1 MTFGGCATCV
11 GDCCR
16 RYLVP
21 VTVAD
26 VFRIVKATALHPREF
41 LQLIEH
47 AVPPLG
53 FQLRRGGDQLY
64 LMLDRRATGA
74 CVFLV
79 ELPSGQARC
88 GAYQYRPSACRTFPT
103 SLRHGT
109 PTIRTGISCG
119 PGAWCLA
126 TMDLACY
133 RQDLTEQRV
142 AWQAH
147 LQVVADWNAHIVADR
162 TAEDLFTFL
171 LEQQPVRTER

>member
-26 VFRIVKATALHPREF
+26 VHRIVTATALHPREF
-41 LQLIEH
+41 VQLIGH
-47 AVPPLG
+47 TVPPAG
-53 FQLRRGGDQLY
+53 FRLRPGGDQLY

-88 GAYQYRPSACRTFPT
+88 GAYPHRPSACRTFPT
-103 SLRHGT
+103 SLKHGT
-109 PTIRTGISCG
+109 PTIRPDVRCG

-126 TMDLACY
+126 TMDLAGY
-133 RQDLTEQRV
+133 RNDLTEQL
-142 AWQAH
+142 AGWQAH
-147 LQVVADWNAHIVADR
+147 VKIVADWNSRIVAER
-162 TAEDLFTFL
+162 SAEDLFTFL
-171 LEQQPVRTER
+171 LDP